1 MIYVIKLTKTNF
13 IKVGYTT
20 NISGRLTAYKNTIPN
35 EMIEFF
41 IAKEGTRDD
50 ENYYRDKYRAYKTK
64 SNSEWLKLPDELII
78 ELLSD
83 FNSGNN
89 IKINKQSKKE
99 WYNENID
106 KLVELCLSG
115 VSLNKAA
122 IQLNVLNW
130 DWIKYAN
137 LRYEKETGKRL
148 TEIWARKGCHL
159 SAEFISNKIKELY
172 NQGLTVEEISEE
184 VNRSINIVNKYI
196 KLSKIH
202 S

>member
-50 ENYYRDKYRAYKTK
+50 ENYYRDKYRVYKTK
-64 SNSEWLKLPDELII
+64 SNSEWLKLPDELIV
-78 ELLSD
+78 ELLAD
-83 FNSGNN
+83 FKSANN

-115 VSLNKAA
+115 VSLNRAA
-122 IQLNVLNW
+122 IQLNALNW

-137 LRYEKETGKRL
+137 QRYEKENGKKL
-148 TEIWARKGCHL
+148 TKLWVR
-159 SAEFISNKIKELY
+159 KIKKSFAE
-172 NQGLTVEEISEE
+172 
-184 VNRSINIVNKYI
+184 
-196 KLSKIH
+196 
-202 S
+202 